1 MQHLPK
7 SAVAALLINTTIW
20 GLSWTGMRALDG
32 MGLHPLWAT
41 AAIFVG
47 CAAMLLTL
55 KYRDIPQLWR
65 HPGLL
70 TVALSTG
77 LTNAA
82 FNVAIAY
89 GDVVRVILLFYLMP
103 IWTVVLARIVLH
115 EAITPRSLGRVAM
128 GLCGAVIVLYQPR
141 LGLPLPRSLP
151 DWLVVLGG
159 MCFAVNNVQL
169 RRLHGVSDGARAIAM
184 LTGGAAL
191 ACLLGVV
198 LSLTGMIAWPGV
210 LPGAAWPL
218 VGLWA
223 VLFLL
228 SNLCLQ
234 YGVARLPANIT
245 AVVMLAE
252 ILVASLSAWLLGAAE
267 LRLQDLLG
275 GALIIAAPWII
286 RDRRAAAPAAA

>member
-7 SAVAALLINTTIW
+7 SAVAALLVNTTIW
-20 GLSWTGMRALDG
+20 GLSWTGMRALEA

-47 CAAMLLTL
+47 CAAMLLAL
-55 KYRDIPQLWR
+55 KRGDIAQLWQ
-65 HPGLL
+65 HPELL
-70 TVALSTG
+70 GVALATG

-103 IWTVVLARIVLH
+103 IWTVVLARLVLH
-115 EAITPRSLGRVAM
+115 EAITPRSLGRVAL
-128 GLCGAVIVLYQPR
+128 GLSGAVIVLYQPR
-141 LGLPLPRSLP
+141 LGLPLPQTLP
-151 DWLVVLGG
+151 DWMAVLGG
-159 MCFAVNNVQL
+159 LCFAVNNVLL

-184 LTGGAAL
+184 LSGGASL
-191 ACLLGVV
+191 ACLLGIVFSV
-198 LSLTGMIAWPGV
+198 TGLIAWPAV
-210 LPGAAWPL
+210 VPVAAWPL

-223 VLFLL
+223 VLFLI

-234 YGVARLPANIT
+234 YGVSRLPANIT

-252 ILVASLSAWLLGAAE
+252 ILVASFSAWLLGAAE
-267 LRLQDLLG
+267 LRPQDLIG
-275 GALIIAAPWII
+275 GVLIIAAPWII
-286 RDRRAAAPAAA
+286 RDRRAAAPSAA